1 MRKGQKWQ
9 EEDDGRTIA
18 DMSGISGPSIWGGRQ
33 SQDEIKQCREQ
44 PESDWEV
51 PPLRGRARWMFVLG
65 ALKASLLIG
74 FAFLGGLGV
83 IIFLLLQFWT

>member
-18 DMSGISGPSIWGGRQ
+18 DMSGISGPSILGAR
-33 SQDEIKQCREQ
+33 Q
-44 PESDWEV
+44 PEGKMQRCEEQQESHREV

-74 FAFLGGLGV
+74 LAFLGGLGLL
-83 IIFLLLQFWT
+83 IFLLLQIWT

>member
-1 MRKGQKWQ
+1 MRKGQKWR

-18 DMSGISGPSIWGGRQ
+18 DMSGISGPSILGAR
-33 SQDEIKQCREQ
+33 Q
-44 PESDWEV
+44 PEGKMQRCEEQQESHWEV

-74 FAFLGGLGV
+74 LAFLGGLGLL
-83 IIFLLLQFWT
+83 IFLLLQIWT